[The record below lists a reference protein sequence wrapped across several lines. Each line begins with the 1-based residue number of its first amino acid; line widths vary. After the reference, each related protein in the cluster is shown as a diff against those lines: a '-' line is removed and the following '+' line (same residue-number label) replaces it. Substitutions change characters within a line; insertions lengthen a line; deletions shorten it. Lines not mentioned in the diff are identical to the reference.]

1 MSRLL
6 VVILTAVLV
15 SGCATLPPG
24 EPADYDPWEKTNRKL
39 FRFNE
44 AVDKVTLKPIA
55 KGYKKVVPEPIRH
68 GVTNFGKN
76 LGAPRNIVNN
86 ILQGKPKRGGTEF
99 LRFVVNTTIGLGGIF
114 DIAAASGLEAHPEDF
129 GQTAAVWGVPSGPYI
144 MIPFIGPQT
153 LRSAVLLPADIE
165 FDLLHHVD
173 ESAVRDPLWVLRTID
188 LRHRVLSLE
197 ELMEDSKDPYISLR
211 ESYWQNREFQIYD
224 GNPPIE
230 DDDEFY
236 DEFLDEE
243 DY

>member
-1 MSRLL
+1 MIRLL
-6 VVILTAVLV
+6 SVILAALLI

-24 EPADYDPWEKTNRKL
+24 EPVDYDPWEKTNRVL

-55 KGYKKVVPEPIRH
+55 KGYKKIVPEPVRK

-76 LGAPRNIVNN
+76 LGAPRNVINN
-86 ILQGKPKRGGTEF
+86 FLQGKPIDGVGEIARF
-99 LRFVVNTTIGLGGIF
+99 LVNSTFGIGGIF
-114 DIAAASGLEAHPEDF
+114 DVATAGGLEAHPEDF
-129 GQTAAVWGVPSGPYI
+129 GQTAAVWGIPSGPYI
-144 MIPFIGPQT
+144 MIPFLGPQT
-153 LRSAVLLPADIE
+153 LRSALLVPAGIE

-173 ESAVRDPLWVLRTID
+173 ESSVRDRLWALRVVD

-197 ELMEDSKDPYISLR
+197 ELMQDSKDPYISLR

>member
-6 VVILTAVLV
+6 ALIVTTALV

-24 EPADYDPWEKTNRKL
+24 EPVDYDPWEKQNRKL

-55 KGYKKVVPEPIRH
+55 KSYKKIVPEPIRD
-68 GVTNFGKN
+68 GVTNFAKN
-76 LGAPRNIVNN
+76 LGAPRNVVNN
-86 ILQGKPKRGGTEF
+86 FLQGKPMDGMGE
-99 LRFVVNTTIGLGGIF
+99 LARFVVNTTFGIGGIF
-114 DIAAASGLEAHPEDF
+114 DVATGSGLEAHPEDF
-129 GQTAAVWGVPSGPYI
+129 GQTAAVWGIPSGPYI
-144 MIPFIGPQT
+144 MIPFLGPQT
-153 LRSAVLLPADIE
+153 LRSAVLTPADIE

-173 ESAVRDPLWVLRTID
+173 ESSVRDRLWVLRIID

-197 ELMEDSKDPYISLR
+197 ELMDGSQDPYVSLR
-211 ESYWQNREFQIYD
+211 ESYWQNRQFQIYD

-230 DDDEFY
+230 EDDEFY

>member
-1 MSRLL
+1 MSRVL
-6 VVILTAVLV
+6 VVILSAVLI

-24 EPADYDPWEKTNRKL
+24 EPVDYDPWEKQNRML
-39 FRFNE
+39 YRFNE
-44 AVDKVTLKPIA
+44 GIDKVTLKPIA
-55 KGYKKVVPEPIRH
+55 KGYKKIIPEPIRT
-68 GVTNFGKN
+68 GVTNFARN
-76 LGAPRNIVNN
+76 LGAPRNVINN
-86 ILQGKPKRGGTEF
+86 FLQGKPADGMGEF
-99 LRFVVNTTIGLGGIF
+99 ARFFINTTAGIGGIL
-114 DIAAASGLEAHPEDF
+114 DVATRSGLEARPEDF
-129 GQTAAVWGVPSGPYI
+129 GQTAAVWGIPSGPYL
-144 MIPFIGPQT
+144 MIPFLGPQT
-153 LRSAVLLPADIE
+153 LRSAVLVPAGIE

-173 ESAVRDPLWVLRTID
+173 DSSVRDRLWGLRAID

-211 ESYWQNREFQIYD
+211 ESYWQNRQFQIHD